1 MAVLKI
7 CPVLA
12 TGCTCVLKPAEN
24 TPLVA
29 LRLGELL
36 VASGMPKGV
45 VNIVN
50 GLGPEAGEALVV
62 HPDVNK
68 IAFTGSTKIGKH
80 IQQAASETMKRL
92 TLECGGK
99 NPSIILDDAD
109 LEVAL
114 QASHNGCFT
123 NSGQNCL
130 AGTRVFVQEGIY
142 DEFVARHLEL
152 VKTRK
157 MGGPFEADVYAGPL
171 IS

>member
-36 VASGMPKGV
+36 VASGMPGGV

-50 GLGPEAGEALVV
+50 GLGHEAGQALVV
-62 HPDVNK
+62 HPNVNK

-80 IQQAASETMKRL
+80 I
-92 TLECGGK
+92 
-99 NPSIILDDAD
+99 
-109 LEVAL
+109 
-114 QASHNGCFT
+114 
-123 NSGQNCL
+123 
-130 AGTRVFVQEGIY
+130 
-142 DEFVARHLEL
+142 
-152 VKTRK
+152 
-157 MGGPFEADVYAGPL
+157 
-171 IS
+171 